1 MRLLV
6 YHMNHCSPKKCT
18 ALRLAKFGEVE
29 LVPLS
34 KAPPG
39 TIVLTPF
46 SERALSKADL
56 PAPAL
61 LAIDCSWKRA
71 TSLKFPPKLLLRALP
86 LLIPANPI
94 NYGKVSKL
102 STAEALAAALYILGF
117 KEKAVKLMS
126 RFKWGEHFLQ
136 LNSSLLEDYS
146 RAKDS
151 REVVEIQ
158 REYFDV

>member
-29 LVPLS
+29 IVPLL

-46 SERALSKADL
+46 SEKALSRADL

-71 TSLKFPPKLLLRALP
+71 DAMSIPKKFKPRALP
-86 LLIPANPI
+86 LLIPANPT
-94 NYGKVSKL
+94 NYGKISKL
-102 STAEALAAALYILGF
+102 STAEALASALYILGF
-117 KEKAVKLMS
+117 KDRAMELMS
-126 RFKWGEHFLQ
+126 RFKWGESFIK
-136 LNSSLLEDYS
+136 LNYNLLEDYS
-146 RAKDS
+146 KAETS
-151 REVVEIQ
+151 REVVEVQ
-158 REYFDV
+158 KEYFDV